1 MKYSYMVHGKF
12 TMILI
17 RILRQQRN
25 KTQKVVC
32 YCIGI
37 VSEIASCIIGIPAE
51 MMKANHDK

>member
-25 KTQKVVC
+25 KTQKVFC

-51 MMKANHDK
+51 MMKSES